1 MIFMSSNHQVLLDI
15 LEEGMIHRFLD
26 GICVRRSRVRN
37 KESYN
42 QQN

>member
-1 MIFMSSNHQVLLDI
+1 MIFMFPNHQVLLYI
-15 LEEGMIHRFLD
+15 LEEGMIHRYID
-26 GICVRRSRVRN
+26 GMWVRRSRVRN